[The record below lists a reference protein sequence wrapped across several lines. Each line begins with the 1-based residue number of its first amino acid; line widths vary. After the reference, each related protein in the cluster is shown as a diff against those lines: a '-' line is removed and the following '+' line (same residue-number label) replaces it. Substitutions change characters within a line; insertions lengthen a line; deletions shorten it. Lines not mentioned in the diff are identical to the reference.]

1 MGGKP
6 RLMDGM
12 DNSLSHVGFFQ
23 AARLLMLP
31 LLIDKLH
38 DVFEAAAASPLI
50 HSHDLWW
57 GNCSLLLMLVWNS
70 AHGLTVR
77 YSGASWFFS
86 TLTTAYS
93 PKSVIYCYRL
103 RTVSLRAGRSSPRFP
118 GLCAVSKRAH

>member
-38 DVFEAAAASPLI
+38 DVFEATAASPLI
-50 HSHDLWW
+50 HSHDLRC
-57 GNCSLLLMLVWNS
+57 GNCSLLLMLVWNG
-70 AHGLTVR
+70 AHGFQACVQSAEGRTYYEKLL
-77 YSGASWFFS
+77 FS
-86 TLTTAYS
+86 NRPA
-93 PKSVIYCYRL
+93 
-103 RTVSLRAGRSSPRFP
+103 
-118 GLCAVSKRAH
+118 